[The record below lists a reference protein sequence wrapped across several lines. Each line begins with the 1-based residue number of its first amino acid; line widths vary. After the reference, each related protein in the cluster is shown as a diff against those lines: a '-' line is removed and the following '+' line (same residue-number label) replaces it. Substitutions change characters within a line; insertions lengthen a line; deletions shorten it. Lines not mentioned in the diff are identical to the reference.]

1 MPNLIHKNEK
11 GMVLPLGL
19 MFLAIIA
26 ILGTT
31 AVIVTTTDLKI
42 GSNYRASEQAF
53 YVAEAGIERAKLVLF
68 QGSDNGLNDELLG
81 ADATAS
87 TVDDG
92 ILSFGSSVSFGDGNY
107 SVVVTDN
114 DDGDGDLF
122 ADSDGKVI
130 VTSTGTA
137 PNNAQKVIKATV
149 ELESLFSKAAFG
161 CDEVQMS
168 GGGVTDSFDSSLG
181 SYASQAVNTDSW
193 GNTIALS
200 NGDVGSNGDIKL
212 TGGSAVNGDA
222 TPGPGCSVSSSGGG
236 GVTESTAPNSK
247 IEDCTPL
254 DLTSMM
260 STASSTNDNDT
271 IPALTDKGKDPFK
284 TSGSLD
290 LHLSGGDNIKLSA
303 GTAGTVGTYYFTDVS
318 LGGGSTITTSG
329 KVTIYVEGNYDIS
342 GGGVINSSDATD
354 LTVYVSGTQ
363 AKLTGGSGTAGA
375 IYAPNA
381 DVLVLGG
388 GEINGSVL
396 GKTVKNTG
404 GSDFHYDEALGGEG
418 PYLSAKITSWHEV
431 F

>member
-1 MPNLIHKNEK
+1 MPAIRMIYNNEK

-42 GSNYRASEQAF
+42 GSNYKTSVQAF

-68 QGSDNGLNDELLG
+68 QGSDNGLDDELATKTILDNVSLG
-81 ADATAS
+81 NGSYTVQ
-87 TVDDG
+87 VDD
-92 ILSFGSSVSFGDGNY
+92 N
-107 SVVVTDN
+107 N
-114 DDGDGDLF
+114 DGDGDPSV
-122 ADSDGKVI
+122 DSDGKVI

-137 PNNAQKVIKATV
+137 PNNAQSVIEATV

-168 GGGVTDSFDSSLG
+168 GGGVTDSFDSSIG

-193 GNTIALS
+193 GNMIALS

-236 GVTESTAPNSK
+236 GVTGSTAPNSK
-247 IEDCTPL
+247 VEDCTPL

-260 STASSTNDNDT
+260 STASSTNDNGT

-284 TSGSLD
+284 TPGSLD
-290 LHLSGGDNIKLSA
+290 LHLSGGDNIELSA
-303 GTAGTVGTYYFTDVS
+303 GTYYFTDVS

-342 GGGVINSSDATD
+342 GGGVINSGNATN
-354 LTVYVSGTQ
+354 LAVYVSGTQ

-381 DVLVLGG
+381 DVLISGG
-388 GEINGSVL
+388 GEINGSVF
-396 GKTVKNTG
+396 GKTVKNSG
-404 GSDFHYDEALGGEG
+404 GSDFHYDEALGKKG
-418 PYLSAKITSWHEV
+418 PYLSAKIANWHEV

>member
-1 MPNLIHKNEK
+1 MSDMRLIHKNEK

-53 YVAEAGIERAKLVLF
+53 YNAEAGIERAKLVLF
-68 QGSDNGLNDELLG
+68 QDSGNGLDDELLG
-81 ADATAS
+81 ADATAN
-87 TVDDG
+87 TADDG
-92 ILSFGSSVSFGDGNY
+92 ILSFGSSVSFGNGSY

-137 PNNAQKVIKATV
+137 PNNAKSVIKATV

-168 GGGVTDSFDSSLG
+168 GGGVTDSFDSSIG

-236 GVTESTAPNSK
+236 GVTGSTAPNSQT
-247 IEDCTPL
+247 EDCTPL

-260 STASSTNDNDT
+260 STASSTNDNGT

-284 TSGSLD
+284 TPGSLD
-290 LHLSGGDNIKLSA
+290 LHLSGGDNIDLSA
-303 GTAGTVGTYYFTDVS
+303 GTYYFTDVS

-329 KVTIYVEGNYDIS
+329 KVTIYVDGDYDIS
-342 GGGVINSSDATD
+342 GGGLVNSGNATD

-381 DVLVLGG
+381 DVLISGG
-388 GEINGSVL
+388 GEINGSVF
-396 GKTVKNTG
+396 GKTVKNSG
-404 GSDFHYDEALGGEG
+404 GSDFHYDEALGKKG
-418 PYLSAKITSWHEV
+418 PYLSAKIINWHEV